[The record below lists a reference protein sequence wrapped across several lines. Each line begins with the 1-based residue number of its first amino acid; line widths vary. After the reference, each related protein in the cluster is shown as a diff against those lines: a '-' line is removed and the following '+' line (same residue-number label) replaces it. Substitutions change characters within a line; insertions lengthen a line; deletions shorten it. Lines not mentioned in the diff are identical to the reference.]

1 MKKLLKNSPSPT
13 ESQEQQALIN
23 WWRLQYPQ
31 YEMLLFHIP
40 NGGWRNFKTAARLK
54 REGVVAGVADLFLAI
69 PSKNRHGLFIE
80 MKRAVG
86 GKQSQAQKEFE
97 KAVKAQGYGYILCH
111 GWIDAA
117 SFIKLY
123 LCLGID

>member
-1 MKKLLKNSPSPT
+1 MRSLLMNFPNPT
-13 ESQEQQALIN
+13 ESQEQQALIK

-54 REGVVAGVADLFLAI
+54 KEGVVAGVADLFLAI
-69 PSKNRHGLFIE
+69 PSGKRHGLFIE
-80 MKRAVG
+80 MKRKDGGRQSATQKKFEDAVHR
-86 GKQSQAQKEFE
+86 
-97 KAVKAQGYGYILCH
+97 QGFGYIVCH
-111 GWIDAA
+111 GWEDAA

-123 LCLGID
+123 LELKT